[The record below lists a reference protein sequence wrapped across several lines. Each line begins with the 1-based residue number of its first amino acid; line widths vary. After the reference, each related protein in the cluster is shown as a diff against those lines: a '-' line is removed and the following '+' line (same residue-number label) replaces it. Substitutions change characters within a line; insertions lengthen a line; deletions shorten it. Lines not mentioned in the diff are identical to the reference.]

1 VKIRYGKRM
10 EVRKLDLN
18 LTGKN
23 ALVVASSQGLGKA
36 IAQKLVEEGANVMIT
51 GRNVSKLKRV
61 AEELSGLN
69 KEGKVTYCEAD
80 ITKVDQIKYLVN
92 KTVQEFGSIDI
103 LLNNAGGP
111 PSGTFMELSDEDWQ
125 NAFELNLLSYIRIIR
140 EVYPH
145 MKEKGGRILNMASS
159 SVKEP
164 IQGLLL
170 SNTFRLGI
178 TGLTKTLASE
188 FAEDQILIN
197 TIAPGVISTDR
208 ITYLDGKTAE
218 RQGISIDEVR
228 ENAQH
233 QIPLGRYGEPEEF
246 ANYAVFLLS
255 MINTYV
261 TGQVLLVDGGKVK
274 GF

>member
-1 VKIRYGKRM
+1 M
-10 EVRKLDLN
+10 EVERLDLK
-18 LTGKN
+18 LAGKN

-51 GRNVSKLKRV
+51 GRHANKLEKV
-61 AEELSGLN
+61 ANELIPLN
-69 KEGKVTYCEAD
+69 KKSRVVYCEVD
-80 ITKVDQIKYLVN
+80 ITRPEQIKDLVR
-92 KTVQEFGSIDI
+92 KTVQEFGTIDI

-111 PSGTFMELSDEDWQ
+111 PAGTFMELSDEDWQ
-125 NAFELNLLSYIRIIR
+125 NSFELNLLSYVRMIR
-140 EVYPH
+140 EVYPY
-145 MKEKGGRILNMASS
+145 MKDQGGRILNMASI

-188 FAEDQILIN
+188 FAQDHILIN
-197 TIAPGVISTDR
+197 TIAPGVISTGR
-208 ITYLDGKTAE
+208 ITYLDEKTAE
-218 RQGISIDEVR
+218 RQGLSIDEVK
-228 ENAQH
+228 ENAQK

-255 MINTYV
+255 MLNTYV

-274 GF
+274 GI